1 MLFFS
6 KIPTN
11 DRGTDVE
18 VTLLTEFEE
27 VLIVA
32 QAAGNQIRFKSRS
45 LLHYCY
51 SKKRFTIDRITYLNQ
66 IKKSEIICIINIYI
80 YIILIKNKQ

>member
-27 VLIVA
+27 VVA
-32 QAAGNQIRFKSRS
+32 RAAGNQIRLKSRY

-80 YIILIKNKQ
+80 YYNNYK